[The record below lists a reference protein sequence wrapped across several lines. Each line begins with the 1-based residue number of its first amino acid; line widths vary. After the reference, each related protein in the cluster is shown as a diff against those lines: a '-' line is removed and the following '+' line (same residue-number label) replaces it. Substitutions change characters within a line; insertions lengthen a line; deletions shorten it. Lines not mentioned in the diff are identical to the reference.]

1 MKYLDEFRDR
11 ARTEKAAA
19 AVAAVNDPGREF
31 SFMEVCGTH
40 TMAIARY
47 GLKKLLPENVRLVSG
62 PGCPVC
68 VTPKEYVDHAVALAR
83 EPGVTVTTFGDM
95 MRVPGSSANLLELQA
110 EGADVRVVYSPREA
124 LAAARAEAGRRVV
137 FLGVGF
143 ETTAPTIAATVK
155 EAAAE
160 GFDNFCVLSAHK
172 LVPPALAALCGM
184 DDLALDG
191 FLYPAHVSAIIGARA
206 YEFVARDFGLP
217 GAVTGFEPVD
227 VMQGIYLLLKQY
239 ADGVRRVD
247 NQYARVVKEEGNP
260 RARELLAE
268 VFEPSDSRWRGLG
281 EMAASGLAF
290 APAYERF
297 DAARAIPV
305 EVEETVPDVGCICGD
320 VLTGARAPAECGL
333 FGGRCT
339 PEAPVGP
346 CMVSSEG
353 SCAAAYKY
361 GDE

>member
-1 MKYLDEFRDR
+1 VKYVDEFRDR
-11 ARTEKAAA
+11 ERTEKAAA

-31 SFMEVCGTH
+31 SIMEVCGTH

-83 EPGVTVTTFGDM
+83 TPDVTVATFGDM
-95 MRVPGSSANLLELQA
+95 MRVPGSSANLLTLQA

-124 LAAARAEAGRRVV
+124 LEAARAEAGRRVV

-155 EAAAE
+155 EAAAD
-160 GFDNFCVLSAHK
+160 GVGNFYVLSAHK
-172 LVPPALAALCGM
+172 LIPPALTALCGM

-206 YEFVARDFGLP
+206 YEFVARDYGLP
-217 GAVTGFEPVD
+217 GVVAGFEPVD
-227 VMQGIYLLLKQY
+227 IMQGVCLLLKQY
-239 ADGVRRVD
+239 AGDARRVD
-247 NQYARVVKEEGNP
+247 NQYARVVKAEGNR
-260 RARELLAE
+260 RAQELLAE
-268 VFEPSDSRWRGLG
+268 VFEPADSRWRGLG
-281 EMAASGLAF
+281 DMAASGLAF
-290 APAYERF
+290 APAYEGF

-305 EVEETVPDVGCICGD
+305 EVEETAPDAGCICGD
-320 VLTGARAPAECGL
+320 VLTGARAPAACGL

-339 PEAPVGP
+339 PETPVGP

-361 GDE
+361 GNE